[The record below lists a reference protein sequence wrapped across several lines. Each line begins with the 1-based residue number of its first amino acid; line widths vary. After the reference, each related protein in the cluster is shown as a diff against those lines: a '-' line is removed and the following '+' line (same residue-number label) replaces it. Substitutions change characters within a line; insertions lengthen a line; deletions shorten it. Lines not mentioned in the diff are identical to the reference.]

1 MIVKDVIEQ
10 ICKAGGFVKG
20 SKEADIIH
28 TAVTNVY
35 GSEYKPVSQGSTM
48 RYGSQVEREL
58 YNQDSRIANKAI
70 HHVRS
75 VMKDLK

>member
-1 MIVKDVIEQ
+1 MMVKDVVEQ
-10 ICKAGGFVKG
+10 ICKAGGFIRG

-35 GSEYKPVSQGSTM
+35 GSEYKSVSGSAM

-58 YNQDSRIANKAI
+58 YNQDSRVANRAVQ
-70 HHVRS
+70 HVRT
-75 VMKDLK
+75 VMNNLK